1 MGNKIDGEVSASR
14 ILLGN
19 QYAHIEELEG
29 AWELAHYQNPYR
41 YADRDV
47 GRRVNVDKSHNDD
60 SIKLAVRALHR
71 DLWNRRN
78 EFGLGSRHRPIDLL
92 RPELAAKILG
102 YEFQEVPSLG
112 WMMQGR
118 RQIAVA
124 GLIDQAS
131 RTIKLARDIEP
142 SVARFTAAHEIGHAV
157 LHPHL
162 SGLHRDRPLKGAK
175 IGRNPVERE
184 ADAFATIFLM
194 PERLVCEE
202 FGWRFLGPFALNEQ
216 TSFALMGRPLWEVE
230 ELFPTLRHV
239 SRHLAGAASFNG
251 QNFKSLAELFGVSNE
266 AMAIRLEE
274 LKLVVG

>member
-1 MGNKIDGEVSASR
+1 MVNKIDREISASR

-29 AWELAHYQNPYR
+29 ARELARHQKPYR
-41 YADRDV
+41 YADRKV
-47 GRRVNVDKSHNDD
+47 RRKVKVDRAPSEE
-60 SIKLAVRALHR
+60 SIKLAVRGLHR
-71 DLWNRRN
+71 DLWVRRN
-78 EFGLGSRHRPIDLL
+78 EFGLGSSVRPIDVLC
-92 RPELAAKILG
+92 PEFAAKILG

-118 RQIAVA
+118 SQIAVA
-124 GLIDQAS
+124 GLIDQSS

-162 SGLHRDRPLKGAK
+162 SGLHRDRPLKGTK

-202 FGWRFLGPFALNEQ
+202 FGWRFLGPFVLNEQ
-216 TSFALMGRPLWEVE
+216 TSVALMGRPLWEAE
-230 ELFPTLRHV
+230 EFFPTLRHV
-239 SRHLAGAASFNG
+239 SRHLASAANFNG
-251 QNFKSLAELFGVSNE
+251 RNFNSLADFFGVSNE

-274 LKLVVG
+274 LKLVV